1 MINKGIYTRVTN
13 ICKGLK
19 KTQIYMSYEPQKMS
33 VFVTQFSGTRLQV
46 VPLGCIIALRITPHL
61 LVTLT
66 IMYLL
71 E

>member
-1 MINKGIYTRVTN
+1 
-13 ICKGLK
+13 
-19 KTQIYMSYEPQKMS
+19 MSYEPQKMS